1 MATISKLEKVGIS
14 DFLFL
19 ALVALVRYKI
29 ILPVLRYPIPYNFYP
44 VLRVAKYLGFDRK
57 PEELKS
63 PPVEGYHGTIGFN
76 LVCFSHFVLFVI

>member
-29 ILPVLRYPIPYNFYP
+29 ILPVLRYPIPYSFYP
-44 VLRVAKYLGFDRK
+44 VLRVAEYFGLYRK
-57 PEELKS
+57 PEELKF
-63 PPVEGYHGTIGFN
+63 PPV
-76 LVCFSHFVLFVI
+76 